1 VFLLPS
7 YRSSTKPAV
16 QNAYQQDA
24 QIKKERIMKKN
35 SKVAL
40 VTAALITFGS
50 LAEGAMGAALFTVG
64 NPYRHFQHQS
74 EAGGVWTEGF
84 DGCCFA
90 TSAATV
96 AMSIGDNNAGIT
108 LNGFTNTSLGA
119 ETFEEQYKIGGTSG
133 TVVNGVGA
141 GPAWVG
147 NGNWVGAP
155 WFAGAD
161 AGKLRVTDYYLAQ
174 ANWATIPATLP
185 TLNVVGAFA
194 LIEAVAP
201 FPPADVEWWSNYH
214 VVGVYEF
221 DFAARTMKITDP
233 NKDRNGV
240 EYTDGAAVHAV
251 GGAILTGA
259 GVLDDLSWSAAG
271 ILTNAGGAAMDDEV
285 LTSLRV
291 LYLVPESSSALFLV
305 LGGLGFVFR
314 RSRIR
319 AGG

>member
-1 VFLLPS
+1 
-7 YRSSTKPAV
+7 
-16 QNAYQQDA
+16 
-24 QIKKERIMKKN
+24 MKKN
-35 SKVAL
+35 WKVAL
-40 VTAALITFGS
+40 VTATLITFGS
-50 LAEGAMGAALFTVG
+50 LTGGAMGAALFTIA

-96 AMSIGDNNAGIT
+96 AMSIADNNAGIT
-108 LNGFTNTSLGA
+108 LNGFTNTSEGA
-119 ETFEEQYKIGGTSG
+119 EAFEEKYKIGGTAHPI
-133 TVVNGVGA
+133 VVNGVGA

-161 AGKLRVTDYYLAQ
+161 AGNLRVTDYYLAQ

-194 LIEAVAP
+194 LIEAVDP
-201 FPPADVEWWSNYH
+201 KRPPDVEWWTNYH
-214 VVGVYEF
+214 VIGVHEF
-221 DFAARTMKITDP
+221 DFVARTMKFTDS
-233 NKDRNGV
+233 NKDRL
-240 EYTDGAAVHAV
+240 GAEWNPPGGGYAV

-259 GVLDDLSWSAAG
+259 GVLDDLSWTAAG
-271 ILTNAGGAAMDDEV
+271 VITNLGGAGMDDEV

-291 LYLVPESSSALFLV
+291 LYLVPEPSSALLLG
-305 LGGLGFVFR
+305 LGGLCFVLR

-319 AGG
+319 EGSQTWAEERVRTIYVNRSDP